1 MARLAFWKLGR
12 GRSSPHDIITGY
24 AGYNEVCEANGIR
37 RAGCWAHAR
46 RKFKDAL
53 DAGAKDAAWPL
64 LLIGRLFA
72 LERAVARRA
81 ERRGLTL
88 NERVELRGAVRA
100 RRSRALVER
109 IHAAGWDLFELRSTL
124 PKSKLGKA
132 VKYLANQRASL
143 DVFLDEPRIPI
154 HNNDSERDMRH
165 VVIGR
170 KNWLVFASPKGG
182 EVACRLYSLMLS
194 CRQNGVDPEA
204 YLADALMAVAST
216 KASEIASL
224 TPWAWGAARKAGAS
238 A

>member
-1 MARLAFWKLGR
+1 M
-12 GRSSPHDIITGY
+12 
-24 AGYNEVCEANGIR
+24 
-37 RAGCWAHAR
+37 
-46 RKFKDAL
+46 
-53 DAGAKDAAWPL
+53 
-64 LLIGRLFA
+64 
-72 LERAVARRA
+72 
-81 ERRGLTL
+81 
-88 NERVELRGAVRA
+88 RA

-109 IHAAGWDLFELRSTL
+109 IHAAGWALFELRSTL

-132 VKYLANQRASL
+132 VKYLANQHASL